1 MASAVLPVMSDRRAA
16 LLGGLLASIG
26 PVSMAL
32 YTPAMTEIVQAFATT
47 EARVKLTLA
56 LYFGGFACAQLVAGP
71 LSDAIGR
78 RPVTFGFMGIYGIAS
93 LVALFAP
100 TVEILMAAR
109 FAQGIGAAAG
119 ITIARALVRDLF
131 TGEKSARVMN
141 VINIILA
148 LGPAMAPT
156 IGGLLLVLAGW
167 RSVFVAMALLGIA
180 VISLSGAFMRET
192 VVPDVRRLQPGAL
205 ARTYGT
211 VLGDARFRA
220 AATVVAGA
228 LGAIYAQSTFLPF
241 ILMGRVGLTP
251 AEFGAG
257 MLFQSGAFIGGSLAV
272 ARIMRRRGAEAAVAP
287 GLALVAVGSLGS
299 ALLHVWEPSFLRVMI
314 PVAIFAVGIAF
325 VLPAMTTAALAPFPS
340 SAGAASAMLGFL
352 QMGSGLVVG
361 LLGAWLGDAVWSM
374 GTLIPAMGA
383 VSCLGF
389 LLGKRIERQGETGR
403 PG

>member
-1 MASAVLPVMSDRRAA
+1 MASAVLPVMSDRRVA

-100 TVEILMAAR
+100 NVEILMAAR

-141 VINIILA
+141 IINIILA

-180 VISLSGAFMRET
+180 VISLAGAYMRET
-192 VVPDVRRLQPGAL
+192 VVPEVRRLQPGAL
-205 ARTYGT
+205 VGTYGM

-241 ILMGRVGLTP
+241 ILMGPVGLTP

-257 MLFQSGAFIGGSLAV
+257 MLFQSGAFIGGSLVV

-287 GLALVAVGSLGS
+287 GLVLVALGSLGS

-340 SAGAASAMLGFL
+340 NAGAASAMLGFL

-361 LLGAWLGDAVWSM
+361 LLGAWLGNAVWSM
-374 GTLIPAMGA
+374 GTLIPAMGG

-389 LLGKRIERQGETGR
+389 LLGKRLERQGDTGR